1 MTDGLLRASGV
12 GRRYGSRVALE
23 PTDLEVAAGE
33 AVALVGPNGAGK
45 STLLSLLAGALPASE
60 GRVASSGRIGWA
72 PQRPAV
78 YRHLSARENLVL
90 FGRLEGV
97 SDAAAEADR
106 LLAAVGLDG
115 REGPARRLSVG
126 MLQRLNIAVA
136 LLGDPDVLLLDEPT
150 ASLDARRAPRARGAV
165 ARVRGAGGGVLFAT
179 HALEEARRVADRL
192 LVLEE
197 GRVVY
202 VGAPAG
208 YAEEQA

>member
-150 ASLDARRAPRARGAV
+150 ASLDPEQRARVWEVAGAIRARGGAV
-165 ARVRGAGGGVLFAT
+165 VFSTHDLADLGAQASRVIALGDGRVLFDGDPA
-179 HALEEARRVADRL
+179 AFEA
-192 LVLEE
+192 
-197 GRVVY
+197 
-202 VGAPAG
+202 GA
-208 YAEEQA
+208 

>member
-23 PTDLEVAAGE
+23 PTDLEVVAGE

-78 YRHLSARENLVL
+78 YRHLSARENRVL

-150 ASLDARRAPRARGAV
+150 ASLDPEQRARVWEVAGAIRARGGAV
-165 ARVRGAGGGVLFAT
+165 VFSTHDLADLGAQASRVIALGDGRVLFDGDPA
-179 HALEEARRVADRL
+179 AFEA
-192 LVLEE
+192 
-197 GRVVY
+197 
-202 VGAPAG
+202 GA
-208 YAEEQA
+208 